1 VTTIVN
7 KTEKLLG
14 VAQATLLKGDRET
27 AKEIAVMALTT
38 EDAVDALD
46 KLLPKV
52 PEPEISAE
60 EIELSPNQVG
70 KITALAQEL
79 QAQQKHKI
87 ASVILAKL
95 ERIEERKRQ
104 KKLLAK
110 AKK

>member
-1 VTTIVN
+1 VTNIVN
-7 KTEKLLG
+7 KSEKLLG
-14 VAQATLLKGDRET
+14 VAQTTLLKGDRET
-27 AKEIAVMALTT
+27 AKEIAIMALTT

-70 KITALAQEL
+70 KILAIAQEL
-79 QAQQKHKI
+79 QSKQKHGI

-95 ERIEERKRQ
+95 EGIEARKRQ

-110 AKK
+110 NKK